1 MPGMKKKTRPAGEP
15 AGSVQEKH
23 SLSLRSRIALYYTI
37 ATALLLA
44 LVFTLVFFTV
54 ERVVYSHFDD
64 ELDREVSEIIEE
76 QPRRA
81 LDSWDFDHSDDDSR
95 KGERDDHDH
104 DHRKTDG
111 EKVRDDDDEEFIQLV
126 GRDGKIIAR
135 SANLAGDTLPFQA
148 GRKEKSY
155 RLAEAGRL
163 AVRQIQ
169 VPLTDP
175 EGRVEGYLL
184 AAVPVRDA
192 VTILGD
198 LKQVLLASYPAIILI
213 LFTLT
218 RVIAGRSIRPV
229 EEVIAAAEK
238 ITRENLDSRIP
249 LPRNHDELRR
259 LSVTINS
266 LLERLQDAFQREKQ
280 FTSDASHE
288 LKTPLASLRGTLE
301 VLVRKPREREHYE
314 ERILFCL
321 KELDRMT
328 RLIDQLL
335 MLARHESRGM
345 TPCMEPVDLSLHIRE
360 AIGRMQSGA
369 GRKNIPISFHGPQ
382 SCMVSADP
390 AMLDM
395 IFENILSNALKY
407 SPPDS
412 SVAVTLSGSSGPLL
426 CTIADNGMGIPE
438 EKLSRIFERF
448 YRVDESRSSG
458 TGGSGLGLAIVKK
471 LADLQHITVSVKS
484 RPDSGTTVELRFPGT

>member
-1 MPGMKKKTRPAGEP
+1 MPDMKKNSGFVREH
-15 AGSVQEKH
+15 AGSVQEKL

-37 ATALLLA
+37 ATAILLA

-64 ELDREVSEIIEE
+64 ELDREVSEIIRA
-76 QPRRA
+76 QPPGTPGLRHFN
-81 LDSWDFDHSDDDSR
+81 LSDDDHR
-95 KGERDDHDH
+95 TDEADDHEHRKPHDGKVKGE
-104 DHRKTDG
+104 
-111 EKVRDDDDEEFIQLV
+111 DDDEEFLQLV
-126 GRDGKIIAR
+126 GSEGKIIAR
-135 SANLAGDTLPFQA
+135 SANLAGNTLAFQS
-148 GRKEKSY
+148 GRKEKRY
-155 RLAEAGRL
+155 HLAAAGRI
-163 AVRQIQ
+163 AVRQVQ
-169 VPLTDP
+169 VPLTGTD
-175 EGRVEGYLL
+175 GKIEGYLL

-198 LKQVLLASYPAIILI
+198 LKQVLLVSYPAIILT
-213 LFTLT
+213 LFILT

-288 LKTPLASLRGTLE
+288 LKTPLASLKGTLE

-335 MLARHESRGM
+335 MLTRFESSGM
-345 TPCMEPVDLSLHIRE
+345 TALMEPVDIALHIRE
-360 AIGRMQSGA
+360 AIARMHSDA
-369 GRKNIPISFHGPQ
+369 GRKNIPISFEGPQ

-407 SPPDS
+407 SPPES
-412 SVAVTLSGSSGPLL
+412 TVAVTLSGGSGSLL
-426 CTIADNGMGIPE
+426 CTFADNGMGIPE

-471 LADLQHITVSVKS
+471 LADLQHITVSVRS
-484 RPDSGTTVELRFPGT
+484 RTDCGTMVELRFPVT

>member
-1 MPGMKKKTRPAGEP
+1 MPGMKKNRGFGHKH
-15 AGSVQEKH
+15 AGSVQEKP

-37 ATALLLA
+37 ATAILLA

-64 ELDREVSEIIEE
+64 ELDREVSEIIGA
-76 QPRRA
+76 QPPGTPD
-81 LDSWDFDHSDDDSR
+81 LLHFVLSDDDHR
-95 KGERDDHDH
+95 TEEANDHE
-104 DHRKTDG
+104 HRKPHDR
-111 EKVRDDDDEEFIQLV
+111 KVKDDDDDEEFLQLV
-126 GRDGKIIAR
+126 GSEGKIIAR
-135 SANLAGDTLPFQA
+135 SANLAGSTLSFQS
-148 GRKEKSY
+148 GRKEKRY
-155 RLAEAGRL
+155 RLAVAGRI
-163 AVRQIQ
+163 AVRQLQ
-169 VPLTDP
+169 VPLTGTDGKI
-175 EGRVEGYLL
+175 EGFLL

-198 LKQVLLASYPAIILI
+198 LKQVLLVSYPAIILT
-213 LFTLT
+213 LFILT

-288 LKTPLASLRGTLE
+288 LKTPLASLKGTLE

-314 ERILFCL
+314 ERIRFCL

-335 MLARHESRGM
+335 MLARYESSGM
-345 TPCMEPVDLSLHIRE
+345 TARMEPVDLALHIRE
-360 AIGRMQSGA
+360 AIARMHSGE
-369 GRKNIPISFHGPQ
+369 GRKNIPISFNGPQ

-407 SPPDS
+407 SPPES
-412 SVAVTLSGSSGPLL
+412 TVAVTLSCGSGSLL
-426 CTIADNGMGIPE
+426 CTVADNGIGIPE

-484 RPDSGTTVELRFPGT
+484 RTDSGTTVDLRFPES

>member
-81 LDSWDFDHSDDDSR
+81 LDSWNFDHSDDDSR
-95 KGERDDHDH
+95 KGERDDH